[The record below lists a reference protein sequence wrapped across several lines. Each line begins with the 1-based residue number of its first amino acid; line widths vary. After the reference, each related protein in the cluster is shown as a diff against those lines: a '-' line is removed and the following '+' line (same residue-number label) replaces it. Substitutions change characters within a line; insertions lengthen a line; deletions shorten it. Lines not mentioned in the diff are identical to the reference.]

1 MIFFY
6 KPQARFVTPNYP
18 YSEVFFNFF
27 IIIIELFIF
36 KYMAKN
42 VFLFY
47 FMAVKKTWTVIC

>member
-18 YSEVFFNFF
+18 YSEVFYFF

-42 VFLFY
+42 VFFFILWLL
-47 FMAVKKTWTVIC
+47 KKLEL

>member
-18 YSEVFFNFF
+18 YSEVFYFF

-47 FMAVKKTWTVIC
+47 FMAVKKT